1 MSGLWDRTQVKK
13 IVVHYL
19 GAKGLGPVANTADLE
34 RAANPNGYQYPDYDF
49 GILASG
55 TVVSM
60 RPLSVVGAHTQ
71 ADKAPYDSYGYNW
84 WNKNSAS
91 IVIGY
96 GDAEIGPTDAQAIS
110 LAKFLIDWCASRHTT
125 FDDIYPHF
133 QVTATDCP
141 AAKSTQLGLDTGMLD
156 WDSIQEAVT
165 KKDASLVR
173 VIRPVVETA
182 STGSDVSK
190 EKTQKTPPVVVFF
203 GENDRPGAGYMAQKV
218 GASVTMLREEWE
230 KEKPEPFY
238 NIGGEPIEG
247 AVENFPSEA
256 GDWIATTQ
264 AVLDFLKEG

>member
-125 FDDIYPHF
+125 FDDI
-133 QVTATDCP
+133 
-141 AAKSTQLGLDTGMLD
+141 
-156 WDSIQEAVT
+156 
-165 KKDASLVR
+165 
-173 VIRPVVETA
+173 
-182 STGSDVSK
+182 
-190 EKTQKTPPVVVFF
+190 
-203 GENDRPGAGYMAQKV
+203 
-218 GASVTMLREEWE
+218 
-230 KEKPEPFY
+230 
-238 NIGGEPIEG
+238 
-247 AVENFPSEA
+247 
-256 GDWIATTQ
+256 
-264 AVLDFLKEG
+264 